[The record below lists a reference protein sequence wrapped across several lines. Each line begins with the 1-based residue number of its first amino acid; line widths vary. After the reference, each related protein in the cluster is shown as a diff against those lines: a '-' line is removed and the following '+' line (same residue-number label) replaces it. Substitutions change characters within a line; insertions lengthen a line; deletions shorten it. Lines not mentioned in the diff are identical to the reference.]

1 MENTMNNGIGGSTA
15 QEQLALLSDMTTDF
29 NPPSLQEYQSRI
41 TRACELMH
49 DNNIDALYLNAGTN
63 LTYFTGTNWYAS
75 ERMVGAVLTS
85 DGVLTYIAPW
95 FEETTLTEFM
105 VVKAPVATWH
115 EHESPSDVFVSLMKN
130 SKASRVAIDESTA
143 FFIVD
148 GINQSANASNYEL
161 TLVNSK
167 PVTAACRMIKST
179 HEISLMQQAKNMT
192 MEVHKAAARILHVG
206 ISTTEVLAFLNQAH
220 KAVGASGSSF
230 GIVLF
235 GEATAYPHGVK
246 EPQTLQLGDMVLIDT
261 GCLLHG
267 YNSDITRSYVFG
279 QANDKQRQV
288 WNDEKHAQIAGFN
301 AAING
306 QPCENV
312 DTSARAYL
320 TKQGYGP
327 NYQVPGLPHRTGHG
341 CGLDIHEWPYLVRGD
356 MTPLAAG
363 MCFSN
368 EPMIC
373 IYGEFGVRL
382 EDHFYMTTTGPKWFT
397 EPAHTID
404 DPFGYTA

>member
-1 MENTMNNGIGGSTA
+1 MNNVIGGSTV
-15 QEQLALLSDMTTDF
+15 QEQLALLTDMTVGF
-29 NPPSLQEYQSRI
+29 KPPSLQEYQSRI
-41 TRACELMH
+41 VRACELMH
-49 DNNIDALYLNAGTN
+49 ENNIDALYLNAGTN
-63 LTYFTGTNWYAS
+63 LSYFTGTNWYAS
-75 ERMVGAVLTS
+75 ERMVGAVLTN

-105 VVKAPVATWH
+105 VIKAPVATWH

-148 GINQSANASNYEL
+148 GINQSANGNAYDL

-167 PVTAACRMIKST
+167 PVTAGCRMIKSA
-179 HEISLMQQAKNMT
+179 HEIELMQQAKDMT

-206 ISTTEVLAFLNQAH
+206 ISTTEVLAFVNQAH

-246 EPQTLQLGDMVLIDT
+246 EPQILQLGDMVLIDT

-279 QANDKQRQV
+279 EANDRQRQV
-288 WNDEKHAQIAGFN
+288 WNDEKNAQIAGFT

-312 DTSARAYL
+312 DVGARDYL

-327 NYQVPGLPHRTGHG
+327 DYQVPGLPHRTGHG
-341 CGLDIHEWPYLVRGD
+341 CGLDIHEWPYLVKGD

-382 EDHFYMTTTGPKWFT
+382 EDHFYMTDNGPKWFT
-397 EPAHTID
+397 QPAHSID
-404 DPFGYTA
+404 DPFGYNA